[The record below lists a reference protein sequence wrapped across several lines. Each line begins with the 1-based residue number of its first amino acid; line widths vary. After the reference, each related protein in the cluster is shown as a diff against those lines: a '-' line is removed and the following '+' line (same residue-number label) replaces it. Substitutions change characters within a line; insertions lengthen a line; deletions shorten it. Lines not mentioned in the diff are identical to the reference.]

1 MKTQLLKL
9 KVIISSIIL
18 LVVISTT
25 LSQAQLLNGPQKIV
39 TDAKRNRLF
48 ASNGNDGKL
57 VMIDSTGTQR
67 HFIDTAGFIDG
78 LEIVGDTIYGVAD
91 NRVIKAYN
99 LITKQLVMNITL
111 TGGVSTNYL
120 SSITSDSA
128 GHLFISCPDLNA
140 IYKLRISDRTFWTF
154 AQNGG
159 LNRPN
164 GILLERDKNRIV
176 IIDDSPPPSM
186 IHAISL
192 LDSTVSNLDTTTF
205 NSPDGI
211 VRDKNGYYYVGG
223 YYLTAI
229 YRFSPD
235 FSGLP
240 VPIFSGSHMVYPTY
254 DYNDHS
260 LLITFYDANTW
271 ARIFLPVGINDPEE
285 HIKDFQLNQNY
296 PNPFNPST
304 NIKFLIFKNSFV
316 SLKVYN
322 ILGVEV
328 ATLVNEKLPA
338 GTYETRFSVNS
349 LTNKQ
354 LTSGV
359 YFYKLETNG
368 FSETRQMILLK

>member
-140 IYKLRISDRTFWTF
+140 IYKLRISDRAFWTF

-223 YYLTAI
+223 YYLSSI
-229 YRFSPD
+229 YRLKPD
-235 FSGLP
+235 FSGSP
-240 VPIFSGSHMVYPTY
+240 VPIYSGSHMVYPTY
-254 DYNDHS
+254 DYSNHT
-260 LLITFYDANTW
+260 LLVTFYGANSW
-271 ARIFLPVGINDPEE
+271 ARISLPVGINDPKEL
-285 HIKDFQLNQNY
+285 IKDFQLNQNY

-322 ILGVEV
+322 LLGMEI

-359 YFYKLETNG
+359 YFYKIETNG

>member
-9 KVIISSIIL
+9 QVIISSIIL

-48 ASNGNDGKL
+48 ASNGNAGKL

-140 IYKLRISDRTFWTF
+140 IYKLRISDRAFWTF

-192 LDSTVSNLDTTTF
+192 LDSTVSNLDTTAF

-229 YRFSPD
+229 YRFRPD

-240 VPIFSGSHMVYPTY
+240 VPIFYGSHMVYPTY

-285 HIKDFQLNQNY
+285 HIKDFQLHQNY

-304 NIKFLIFKNSFV
+304 NIKFQIKKNSFV

-322 ILGVEV
+322 LLGMEI

-338 GTYETRFSVNS
+338 GTYETRFSINS